1 MERGSSDVAASLL
14 ATEFKGDAQSS
25 ERLRAGRPK
34 AVATDAAAGPFPG
47 RRRASRTQVQSL
59 LEDQRR
65 FALRDGV
72 ALPQLYSSSEGVSA
86 TDCRA
91 GAVAL
96 SRLPDMFGQGA
107 LPAKA
112 LTSPTSMNAALS
124 TSAVATALQDA
135 VLCWGASS
143 SSSATRGGAVGT
155 CRSSVG
161 GSGAISAPHVRRSWR
176 LIEVT
181 HRSAVPSTSSPY
193 PPSNWSIG
201 QRWERADHVAQ
212 VNALAHAVWAEPVMQ
227 PASVQAAPLP
237 TGLVRSNTDCLYAS
251 GLRMCFDSTRST
263 ASLPAFASA
272 ASSNVLV
279 RTEVEDTR
287 EESAVHGC
295 GCSSLFAAS
304 GAMTAAKPP
313 PLAFFTFTESEYDA
327 IVPPPPPSTRFTY
340 ASSCYLV
347 QLWARFGNPVVTVDR
362 WRWPEG
368 GNEESGGDGER
379 WVPSVE
385 EVCAEYHRVTAG
397 VLQQRRQQLLDAVQ
411 SQQPHLLSESSPALP
426 PTTCATRRG
435 GRKGTEA
442 TVDERSSS
450 VAGGASTTAPSHH
463 VHPFVASFDRY
474 ALLQS
479 TPTAAPA
486 DDVRAAPASSQQA
499 LSTAK
504 GRDGGHSVSLLPSQL
519 SPPPIP
525 PSTHGSSATIA
536 ATACGDSG
544 SLTLDA
550 PPSPP
555 PAGSTATA
563 QERLT
568 ALATPNAW
576 FAHDAEVR
584 RRACLARLLRQ
595 EQQANVPYQQ
605 AANRYLALVAGAAVA
620 LQRAVFA
627 FYNRGDEADMPEAP
641 VWEEVVAGDSTD
653 RASLTEAD
661 AHRGTSSPS
670 SRRLGRPPRS
680 TFTVQ
685 LQPLPRVD
693 PAAWRAAEVAV
704 RKAEAEV
711 LGSMSPAA
719 PTAAADAA
727 SPSRR
732 PPRSAAAVARSQKR
746 PRSATAE
753 RAATTGKRKGRVA
766 VAKSAPDGAAADALA
781 QLNDGDDEV
790 ADSEAS
796 ALSETGG
803 AFSDEEQG
811 LEDSVAGEEGD
822 GGVKMGFTEEQRQQ
836 HSTQPSPRK
845 LPSSRLRRSVG
856 TGTSHSQASQLSVD
870 ATYAALQA
878 YITDV
883 LPFRCARLRGV
894 VQAGWL
900 LPAPPALPHT
910 LTDPIKEEEV
920 CTVDAQ
926 VRGKTGA
933 EIWPTPAFPSSSSAP
948 QQEQA
953 PVTGDTAAT
962 QSLDSA
968 LLAPILTEG
977 EYQQL
982 RKVSTAGV
990 CNRVVS
996 HTDEA
1001 VLLSLPSAVPRL
1013 HREVE
1018 QELERYLYEDTSA
1031 LMEVNPIA
1039 QSLVDAIRVAYTQN
1053 KLLQRFAT
1061 RLEHVREGLKKVS
1074 EECEEEAQAVPRV
1087 P

>member
-14 ATEFKGDAQSS
+14 ATELKGGSQSS
-25 ERLRAGRPK
+25 ESLRAGRPK
-34 AVATDAAAGPFPG
+34 AAATDAAADSFPG
-47 RRRASRTQVQSL
+47 RRRTNRTQVQSL

-72 ALPQLYSSSEGVSA
+72 ALPQLYSSSEGISA
-86 TDCRA
+86 TDYRV
-91 GAVAL
+91 GGVAL

-107 LPAKA
+107 LSATA
-112 LTSPTSMNAALS
+112 LTSPTHMNAALS

-143 SSSATRGGAVGT
+143 SSSATRGGAVGI
-155 CRSSVG
+155 CHRSVG
-161 GSGAISAPHVRRSWR
+161 SSGAISVPHVRRSWR

-181 HRSAVPSTSSPY
+181 HRRAVPSTSSPS
-193 PPSNWSIG
+193 PSANWSVG

-212 VNALAHAVWAEPVMQ
+212 VNALARAVWAELVTQ
-227 PASVQAAPLP
+227 PARVQAAPLP
-237 TGLVRSNTDCLYAS
+237 IGLERSDADCLYAS

-287 EESAVHGC
+287 EESTVHGC
-295 GCSSLFAAS
+295 GCSLLSAAS
-304 GAMTAAKPP
+304 GKLTSASSPS
-313 PLAFFTFTESEYDA
+313 LAFFTFTESEYDA

-368 GNEESGGDGER
+368 DDEEGRGKGER

-385 EVCAEYHRVTAG
+385 EVCAEYHRITVG
-397 VLQQRRQQLLDAVQ
+397 VLRQRRQRLLDAVQ
-411 SQQPHLLSESSPALP
+411 SQQLHLLSESSPAP
-426 PTTCATRRG
+426 SPTTRATRGG
-435 GRKGTEA
+435 GRKVTEA
-442 TVDERSSS
+442 TVDEGGSA
-450 VAGGASTTAPSHH
+450 VAGGASTTAASHH

-474 ALLQS
+474 ALLH
-479 TPTAAPA
+479 TAAADDAGAAPA
-486 DDVRAAPASSQQA
+486 PSQQA

-519 SPPPIP
+519 SPPPVP
-525 PSTHGSSATIA
+525 PSSHGSSAEIA

-544 SLTLDA
+544 SLTLDV

-576 FAHDAEVR
+576 FAHDAEVH

-627 FYNRGDEADMPEAP
+627 FYSRGEEAGIAEAP
-641 VWEEVVAGDSTD
+641 MWEEGAAGDFTGH
-653 RASLTEAD
+653 ANLTEAD
-661 AHRGTSSPS
+661 VHLGASSLS
-670 SRRLGRPPRS
+670 SCLLGRPPRS
-680 TFTVQ
+680 AFTVQ
-685 LQPLPRVD
+685 LRPLPSVD

-704 RKAEAEV
+704 HKAAAEV
-711 LGSMSPAA
+711 LGTMSSAA
-719 PTAAADAA
+719 PPPVAADAA
-727 SPSRR
+727 SPSRC
-732 PPRSAAAVARSQKR
+732 PPRSAAAVVGSQKR
-746 PRSATAE
+746 TRSATAE
-753 RAATTGKRKGRVA
+753 RATTAGRRKGRVA
-766 VAKSAPDGAAADALA
+766 VAKSAPEGAAADTLA
-781 QLNDGDDEV
+781 QLNNGDDEA

-796 ALSETGG
+796 APSETGS
-803 AFSDEEQG
+803 AFSDDEQA

-822 GGVKMGFTEEQRQQ
+822 GGVKMGFTEEQRQR
-836 HSTQPSPRK
+836 HSTQPSPPK
-845 LPSSRLRRSVG
+845 LPPSRPRHSVG
-856 TGTSHSQASQLSVD
+856 AGAVHSQASQLPAD
-870 ATYAALQA
+870 ASYAALQA

-910 LTDPIKEEEV
+910 LTNPIEEEEV

-926 VRGKTGA
+926 VRGSTGA

-953 PVTGDTAAT
+953 PMTGDTAAA
-962 QSLDSA
+962 QSQNST
-968 LLAPILTEG
+968 LLAPILTEE

-1001 VLLSLPSAVPRL
+1001 VLLSLPSAVSRL

-1061 RLEHVREGLKKVS
+1061 RLEHVLEGLKKVS
-1074 EECEEEAQAVPRV
+1074 EECEEEAQAMPRV